1 MSKKTVKQN
10 IQDKKKI
17 KSEYRDYFKNDWFN
31 LLILFFIC
39 FLLFRDLITGS
50 SWLHDDFPYVY
61 YPGKFLASV
70 SLSNGVFPFW
80 NPYSFGGM
88 PFFAD
93 PQIAIL
99 YPFNFLLQFFVSNS
113 YLSPLIV
120 QISIVAHYFLLS
132 IFCYYLGK
140 EFKFDNFASLAF
152 SIMFTY
158 SSYMI
163 IHMIHMN
170 LIETVVW
177 LPLLF
182 LLILKFVNKKK
193 YIYIM
198 IAGVI
203 MAVSILAGYP
213 QSFFYNYIFLA
224 VFLLYR
230 LVLSI
235 KNKDYGSVKIIATGC
250 IIFFVVS
257 ICISSVQLLPTYVL
271 SENSSRVDTGYE
283 FAKQGSVHPLD
294 IITLF
299 VPKIFGTFN
308 WNKSAEE
315 ISYWS
320 VKSNG
325 GHQEGSYM
333 YTVSTLYLTILPL
346 IILIPAIVFS
356 FKKKLQFFPMIFFL
370 SVSIIV
376 ILFSFG
382 GNFFLHQMFYY
393 FVPFFNR
400 FRNPG
405 HITYLFAF
413 SMLLISA
420 FGINEILMNKIELKK
435 YFSLKYFL
443 ILASILIL
451 VFLLAN
457 SGLFKANDGPSS
469 DPQVNSWITKQINVF
484 VFLSFAYL
492 AVLYFYFTDKINPG
506 SFRIILLLILVID
519 IYVFA
524 YNQNN
529 GDTNPAALYSQN
541 SNLINQV
548 KEDLK
553 DELFRV
559 NMRDG
564 RNMLFQR
571 YQGAVD
577 GIHLLEGINVLNL
590 NRLFPIN
597 KEGNSNQLLDLMNVK
612 YKIKVDDKS
621 KSMSMM
627 MNEGYLPRARM
638 FYDVKVIT
646 DENLLKD
653 YMKSNEYDYKRTLVL
668 EKTPTNM
675 SLPKTDT
682 ASKINSSVKVTE
694 YELNKIKL
702 DVDTDENGFLFLS
715 EIYYPDWK
723 AFVDGKEAEIYR
735 ADYSL
740 RAVYLEKGKHTVEF
754 IYESKGFNIGSKLS
768 LAALSISLVLIGVFF
783 FRDKKTSGKN

>member
-10 IQDKKKI
+10 IQDKKNL

-31 LLILFFIC
+31 LLILFFVC
-39 FLLFRDLITGS
+39 LLLFRDLLTGS
-50 SWLHDDFPYVY
+50 AWLHDDFPYVY

-99 YPFNFLLQFFVSNS
+99 YPVNFLLQFFVSNS
-113 YLSPLIV
+113 YLDPLIV
-120 QISIVAHYFLLS
+120 QISIVIHYFLIS
-132 IFCYYLGK
+132 IFSYYLGK

-193 YIYIM
+193 YIYII

-203 MAVSILAGYP
+203 MAISILAGYP

-224 VFLLYR
+224 VFLLYK
-230 LVLSI
+230 VFLSVR
-235 KNKDYGSVKIIATGC
+235 NKDYGSVRIISTGC

-271 SENSSRVDTGYE
+271 SENSSRIETGYE
-283 FAKQGSVHPLD
+283 FAKQGSVHPMD

-315 ISYWS
+315 VSYWS

-333 YTVSTLYLTILPL
+333 YTVSTLYLTLLPL
-346 IILIPAIVFS
+346 IILIPVILFS
-356 FKKKLQFFPMIFFL
+356 FKKKQLFFPMIFFL
-370 SVSIIV
+370 SVSFIV

-382 GNFFLHQMFYY
+382 GNFFLHQLFYY

-405 HITYLFAF
+405 HITYLFSF
-413 SMLLISA
+413 SILLVSA
-420 FGINEILMNKIELKK
+420 FGINGILKNRTELKK

-451 VFLLAN
+451 VFLSAN

-469 DPQVNSWITKQINVF
+469 SPQINSWITKQINIF

-492 AVLYFYFTDKINPG
+492 AVLYFYFTDKLNIG
-506 SFRIILLLILVID
+506 LFRIILLVILVID
-519 IYVFA
+519 IYIFA
-524 YNQNN
+524 FNQNN
-529 GDTNPAALYSQN
+529 GDTDPAVLYSQN

-548 KEDLK
+548 KEDQK

-577 GIHLLEGINVLNL
+577 RIQLLEGINVLNL
-590 NRLFPIN
+590 NRVFPVN
-597 KEGNSNQLLDLMNVK
+597 KEGNSKQLLDLMNVK

-621 KSMSMM
+621 KSMSMA
-627 MNEGYLPRARM
+627 MNESYLPRAKM
-638 FYDVKVIT
+638 FYDVKVFT
-646 DENLLKD
+646 DESLLKN
-653 YMKSNEYDYKRTLVL
+653 YMKSNEYDYKKTLVI
-668 EKTPTNM
+668 EKTPINM
-675 SLPKTDT
+675 ALPKPDT
-682 ASKINSSVKVTE
+682 SSEINSSVKVTY
-694 YELNKIKL
+694 YEMNRIKME
-702 DVDTDENGFLFLS
+702 VITDENGFLFLS

-723 AFVDGKEAEIYR
+723 AFVDEKEAEIYR

-740 RAVYLEKGKHTVEF
+740 RAVYLEKGKHMVEF
-754 IYESKGFNIGSKLS
+754 IYESREFNIGSKV
-768 LAALSISLVLIGVFF
+768 SLVAFSITLLLIGIFYF
-783 FRDKKTSGKN
+783 KDKRTSGKS